1 MIMSRLEAGGP
12 EEHDPSDPSG
22 HLPIEDDGEERRFL
36 DTLRAMKIAVAEL
49 QSLVEQVL
57 AAHGVASTRAP
68 LLAATIVAAE
78 RDGSRSHGLQRL
90 AGYVSSL
97 LSGWVDG
104 AAEPVVH
111 EAGPG
116 LLKVD
121 ARNGFAQAA
130 LAEAMPRLRA
140 MAARHGSAI
149 LTTANGHHFAA
160 LWPDI
165 EPLAAEGYVALT
177 MVNTRARM
185 VVWQGTRKVLG
196 TNPMAFACP
205 RRSAPPVVWDQ
216 ASSVMSQGD
225 VLLASAA
232 KRPLPAGVGVDATG
246 KATTDP
252 DAVLKDGALL
262 PYGGIK
268 GGSLAFMI
276 EVLATLGGARFGFE
290 DELAKIP
297 GAVTSNAGQF
307 LLLIDPRRF
316 GDGFLDRIEALI
328 EQLRDA
334 GTGRLPGDLR
344 YERRRIAERDG
355 MDVTPE
361 MHDYLT
367 RKGRHVSAA

>member
-1 MIMSRLEAGGP
+1 
-12 EEHDPSDPSG
+12 
-22 HLPIEDDGEERRFL
+22 
-36 DTLRAMKIAVAEL
+36 MKIPVAEL

-111 EAGPG
+111 EPGSG

-121 ARNGFAQAA
+121 AQNGFAQVA
-130 LAEAMPRLRA
+130 LAEAAPRLCA
-140 MAARHGSAI
+140 MAARHGSAT

-165 EPLAAEGYVALT
+165 EPLAAEGYIALT

-185 VVWQGTRKVLG
+185 VVWNGTKKVLG

-232 KRPLPAGVGVDATG
+232 KRPLPQGVGVDATG

-290 DELAKIP
+290 DDSAKIP

-307 LLLIDPRRF
+307 LQLIDPRRF

-328 EQLRDA
+328 DQLRDA

-355 MDVTPE
+355 IDVSPE

>member
-1 MIMSRLEAGGP
+1 MRIPVQE
-12 EEHDPSDPSG
+12 
-22 HLPIEDDGEERRFL
+22 
-36 DTLRAMKIAVAEL
+36 LR
-49 QSLVEQVL
+49 SLVEQVL
-57 AAHGVASTRAP
+57 ANHGVAPTRAP

-78 RDGSRSHGLQRL
+78 RDGSRSHGLQRV
-90 AGYVSSL
+90 AGYLSSL

-104 AAEPVVH
+104 KAEPVVH

-121 ARNGFAQAA
+121 AQNGFAQVA
-130 LAEAMPRLRA
+130 LAEAAPRLCA

-149 LTTANGHHFAA
+149 MTTANGHHFAA

-165 EPLAAEGYVALT
+165 EPLAADGYIALT

-185 VVWQGTRKVLG
+185 VVWQGARKVLG

-205 RRSAPPVVWDQ
+205 RKTAPPVVWDQ

-225 VLLASAA
+225 VLLAAA
-232 KRPLPAGVGVDATG
+232 ARRPLPAGVGVDAG
-246 KATTDP
+246 GEATTDP
-252 DAVLKDGALL
+252 DAVLRDGALL
-262 PYGGIK
+262 PFGGIK

-290 DELAKIP
+290 DASGKIP

-316 GDGFLDRIEALI
+316 GDGFLDRIEALV

-334 GTGRLPGDLR
+334 GSGRLPGDLR
-344 YERRRIAERDG
+344 YERRHIAEREG
-355 MDVTPE
+355 IEVAPE
-361 MHDYLT
+361 MHDYLLT
-367 RKGRHVSAA
+367 KARQASAA

>member
-1 MIMSRLEAGGP
+1 MGKNVLGICRYTG
-12 EEHDPSDPSG
+12 
-22 HLPIEDDGEERRFL
+22 
-36 DTLRAMKIAVAEL
+36 AMKISVAEL
-49 QSLVEQVL
+49 QSLVEEVL
-57 AAHGVASTRAP
+57 AAHDVAPARAP

-97 LSGWVDG
+97 SSGWVDG

-121 ARNGFAQAA
+121 AGNGFAQVA
-130 LAEAMPRLRA
+130 LAQAAPQLRA
-140 MAARHGSAI
+140 MAAAHGSAT

-165 EPLAAEGYVALT
+165 EPLAADGYIALT
-177 MVNTRARM
+177 MVNTRAHM
-185 VVWQGTRKVLG
+185 AVWQGTRKVLG

-205 RRSAPPVVWDQ
+205 RRSALPVVWDQ

-232 KRPLPAGVGVDATG
+232 KRPLPAGVGVDASG

-252 DAVLKDGALL
+252 DAVLKGGALL

-290 DELAKIP
+290 DESGKIP

-355 MDVTPE
+355 IEVSPD
-361 MHDYLT
+361 MHDYLE
-367 RKGRHVSAA
+367 RKGRHVS

>member
-1 MIMSRLEAGGP
+1 
-12 EEHDPSDPSG
+12 
-22 HLPIEDDGEERRFL
+22 
-36 DTLRAMKIAVAEL
+36 MKIAVADL

-57 AAHGVASTRAP
+57 ARHGVAPARAP

-78 RDGSRSHGLQRL
+78 RDGSRSHGLQRV

-97 LSGWVDG
+97 SSGWVDG
-104 AAEPVVH
+104 ADEPVVH

-121 ARNGFAQAA
+121 ARNGFAQVA
-130 LAEAMPRLRA
+130 LAAAAPRLRA
-140 MAARHGSAI
+140 MADRQGSAI
-149 LTTANGHHFAA
+149 MTTADGHHFAA

-165 EPLAAEGYVALT
+165 EPLAADGYIALT

-185 VVWQGTRKVLG
+185 VVWQGTHKVLG

-205 RRSAPPVVWDQ
+205 RRSRPPVVWDQ

-232 KRPLPAGVGVDATG
+232 RRPLPEGVGVDGDG

-252 DAVLKDGALL
+252 DAVLRDGALM
-262 PYGGIK
+262 PFGGVK

-290 DELAKIP
+290 DRSATIP

-316 GDGFLDRIEALI
+316 GDGFLDRIEELI

-355 MDVTPE
+355 LEIPRE
-361 MHDYLT
+361 MHDYLLTASIAST
-367 RKGRHVSAA
+367 RR

>member
-1 MIMSRLEAGGP
+1 
-12 EEHDPSDPSG
+12 
-22 HLPIEDDGEERRFL
+22 
-36 DTLRAMKIAVAEL
+36 MKIAIAEL
-49 QSLVEQVL
+49 QSLVEEVL
-57 AAHGVASTRAP
+57 VRYRVAPERAP
-68 LLAATIVAAE
+68 LLATTIVAAE

-97 LSGWVDG
+97 ISGWVDG
-104 AAEPVVH
+104 AAVPIVH
-111 EAGPG
+111 EAGAG

-121 ARNGFAQAA
+121 ARNGFAQVA
-130 LAEAMPRLRA
+130 LAEAAPRLRA
-140 MAARHGSAI
+140 MAAQHGSAI
-149 LTTANGHHFAA
+149 MTTANSHHFAA

-165 EPLAAEGYVALT
+165 EPLAAEGYIALT

-185 VVWQGTRKVLG
+185 VVWKGTRKVLG

-205 RRSAPPVVWDQ
+205 RKSAPPVVWDQ

-232 KRPLPAGVGVDATG
+232 RRLLPDGVGVDADG

-252 DAVLKDGALL
+252 DAVLRDGALL
-262 PYGGIK
+262 PFGGIK

-276 EVLATLGGARFGFE
+276 EVLATLGGARFGVE
-290 DELAKIP
+290 DDSAKIP

-316 GDGFLDRIEALI
+316 GDSFLDRIEELI

-344 YERRRIAERDG
+344 YERRRIAEHDG
-355 MDVTPE
+355 IDITPE
-361 MHDYLT
+361 MHEYLLK
-367 RKGRHVSAA
+367 KGRHVSAP

>member
-1 MIMSRLEAGGP
+1 MVMRRAERPPS
-12 EEHDPSDPSG
+12 EH
-22 HLPIEDDGEERRFL
+22 ERHAVASNAYSPAFAA
-36 DTLRAMKIAVAEL
+36 TLRRMKIAVGEL

-57 AAHGVASTRAP
+57 VRHGVAAARGP

-97 LSGWVDG
+97 SCGWVDG
-104 AAEPVVH
+104 AAEPLVD
-111 EAGPG
+111 EPGPG

-121 ARNGFAQAA
+121 SRNGFAQVA
-130 LAEAMPRLRA
+130 LAEAAPRLRA
-140 MAARHGSAI
+140 MAAQHGSAI
-149 LTTANGHHFAA
+149 MTTANGHHFAA

-165 EPLAAEGYVALT
+165 EPLAADGYIALT

-205 RRSAPPVVWDQ
+205 RKSAPPVVWDQ

-225 VLLASAA
+225 VLLASAV
-232 KRPLPAGVGVDATG
+232 KRPLPDGVGVDTAG

-290 DELAKIP
+290 DDSGKIP

-316 GDGFLDRIEALI
+316 GDSFLDRIEALI

-344 YERRRIAERDG
+344 YERRRIAEHEG
-355 MDVTPE
+355 IDVTPE
-361 MHDYLT
+361 MHEYLLK
-367 RKGRHVSAA
+367 KGRHVSAA

>member
-1 MIMSRLEAGGP
+1 
-12 EEHDPSDPSG
+12 
-22 HLPIEDDGEERRFL
+22 
-36 DTLRAMKIAVAEL
+36 V
-49 QSLVEQVL
+49 
-57 AAHGVASTRAP
+57 
-68 LLAATIVAAE
+68 
-78 RDGSRSHGLQRL
+78 
-90 AGYVSSL
+90 
-97 LSGWVDG
+97 
-104 AAEPVVH
+104 
-111 EAGPG
+111 
-116 LLKVD
+116 
-121 ARNGFAQAA
+121 A
-130 LAEAMPRLRA
+130 LAEAAPRLCA
-140 MAARHGSAI
+140 MAARHGSAT

-165 EPLAAEGYVALT
+165 EPLAVKGYIALT

-232 KRPLPAGVGVDATG
+232 RRPLPEGVGVDAAG

-290 DELAKIP
+290 DESGKIS

-328 EQLRDA
+328 ERLRDA

-355 MDVTPE
+355 VEVTPE
-361 MHDYLT
+361 IHAYLE
-367 RKGRHVSAA
+367 RKGQHVSAA

>member
-1 MIMSRLEAGGP
+1 MRATA
-12 EEHDPSDPSG
+12 
-22 HLPIEDDGEERRFL
+22 LPRWRWP
-36 DTLRAMKIAVAEL
+36 R
-49 QSLVEQVL
+49 QRHSC
-57 AAHGVASTRAP
+57 AP
-68 LLAATIVAAE
+68 W
-78 RDGSRSHGLQRL
+78 R
-90 AGYVSSL
+90 
-97 LSGWVDG
+97 
-104 AAEPVVH
+104 P
-111 EAGPG
+111 
-116 LLKVD
+116 
-121 ARNGFAQAA
+121 
-130 LAEAMPRLRA
+130 
-140 MAARHGSAI
+140 RHGSAT

-165 EPLAAEGYVALT
+165 EPLAADGYVALT

-232 KRPLPAGVGVDATG
+232 KRPLPAGVGVDASG

-290 DELAKIP
+290 DESAKIP

-355 MDVTPE
+355 IEVSPE
-361 MHDYLT
+361 MHEYLT

>member
-1 MIMSRLEAGGP
+1 
-12 EEHDPSDPSG
+12 
-22 HLPIEDDGEERRFL
+22 
-36 DTLRAMKIAVAEL
+36 MKIPVAEL

-57 AAHGVASTRAP
+57 AHHGVAPARAP

-97 LSGWVDG
+97 SSGWVDG

-111 EAGPG
+111 EAAPG
-116 LLKVD
+116 LLTVD
-121 ARNGFAQAA
+121 ARNGFAQVA
-130 LAEAMPRLRA
+130 LAEAAPRLCA
-140 MAARHGSAI
+140 MAAGHGSAT

-232 KRPLPAGVGVDATG
+232 RRPLPDGVGVGAAG
-246 KATTDP
+246 KATIDP

-290 DELAKIP
+290 DNSSKIP

-328 EQLRDA
+328 DQLRDA

-355 MDVTPE
+355 IDVSPE
-361 MHDYLT
+361 MHAYLE
-367 RKGRHVSAA
+367 RKGQHVSAA

>member
-1 MIMSRLEAGGP
+1 
-12 EEHDPSDPSG
+12 
-22 HLPIEDDGEERRFL
+22 
-36 DTLRAMKIAVAEL
+36 MKIAVAKL
-49 QSLVEQVL
+49 QSLVGQVL
-57 AAHGVASTRAP
+57 VHHGVAPARAP
-68 LLAATIVAAE
+68 LLATTVVAAE

-97 LSGWVDG
+97 SSGWVDG
-104 AAEPVVH
+104 AAEPIVH
-111 EAGPG
+111 EAGPS

-121 ARNGFAQAA
+121 ARNGFAQVA

-140 MAARHGSAI
+140 MAAGHGSAV

-177 MVNTRARM
+177 MINTRARM
-185 VVWQGTRKVLG
+185 VVWNGTKKVLG

-216 ASSVMSQGD
+216 ASSVTSQGD

-232 KRPLPAGVGVDATG
+232 KRPLSEGVGVDATG

-262 PYGGIK
+262 PFGGIK

-290 DELAKIP
+290 DESGKIP

-355 MDVTPE
+355 IEVSPE
-361 MHDYLT
+361 MHEYLT

>member
-1 MIMSRLEAGGP
+1 MAP
-12 EEHDPSDPSG
+12 
-22 HLPIEDDGEERRFL
+22 
-36 DTLRAMKIAVAEL
+36 A
-49 QSLVEQVL
+49 
-57 AAHGVASTRAP
+57 RAP

-97 LSGWVDG
+97 SSGWVDG

-121 ARNGFAQAA
+121 GRNGFAQVA
-130 LAEAMPRLRA
+130 LAAAVPRLRA
-140 MAARHGSAI
+140 MADHQGSAI
-149 LTTANGHHFAA
+149 MTTANGHHFAA

-165 EPLAAEGYVALT
+165 EPLAVDGYIALT

-185 VVWQGTRKVLG
+185 VVWQGTQKVLG

-205 RRSAPPVVWDQ
+205 RRSRPPVVWDQ

-232 KRPLPAGVGVDATG
+232 KRPLPEGVGVDGDG
-246 KATTDP
+246 KTTTDP
-252 DAVLKDGALL
+252 DAVLRDGALM
-262 PYGGIK
+262 PFGGVK

-276 EVLATLGGARFGFE
+276 EVLATLGGARFGF
-290 DELAKIP
+290 DDRSATIP

-316 GDGFLDRIEALI
+316 GDGFLGRIEGLI

-334 GTGRLPGDLR
+334 GTGRLPGDMR

-355 MDVTPE
+355 LEVSPE
-361 MHDYLT
+361 MHDYLLTASIAST
-367 RKGRHVSAA
+367 RR

>member
-1 MIMSRLEAGGP
+1 MKV
-12 EEHDPSDPSG
+12 
-22 HLPIEDDGEERRFL
+22 PIA
-36 DTLRAMKIAVAEL
+36 TL
-49 QSLVEQVL
+49 QSLVGQVL
-57 AAHGVASTRAP
+57 AHHGVAPARAP
-68 LLAATIVAAE
+68 LLATTIVAAE

-97 LSGWVDG
+97 SSGWVDG
-104 AAEPVVH
+104 AAAPVVH

-121 ARNGFAQAA
+121 GRNGFAQVA
-130 LAEAMPRLRA
+130 LAEAAPRLRA
-140 MAARHGSAI
+140 MAARQGSAI
-149 LTTANGHHFAA
+149 MTTANGHHFAA

-165 EPLAAEGYVALT
+165 EPLALDGYIALT

-185 VVWQGTRKVLG
+185 VAWQGTRKVLG

-232 KRPLPAGVGVDATG
+232 KRPLPPGVGVDSG
-246 KATTDP
+246 GQATTDP

-262 PYGGIK
+262 PFGGIK

-290 DELAKIP
+290 DDSGKIP

-316 GDGFLDRIEALI
+316 GEGFLDRIEELI
-328 EQLRDA
+328 GRLRDA

-355 MDVTPE
+355 IEVSSE
-361 MHDYLT
+361 MHDYLA
-367 RKGRHVSAA
+367 RKGQHVGAA

>member
-1 MIMSRLEAGGP
+1 MK
-12 EEHDPSDPSG
+12 
-22 HLPIEDDGEERRFL
+22 LP
-36 DTLRAMKIAVAEL
+36 VAEL
-49 QSLVEQVL
+49 QSLVERVL
-57 AAHGVASTRAP
+57 ANHGVTPARAP

-90 AGYVSSL
+90 AGYLSSL
-97 LSGWVDG
+97 SSGWVDG

-111 EAGPG
+111 EVGPG
-116 LLKVD
+116 LLNVD
-121 ARNGFAQAA
+121 ARNGFAQVA
-130 LAEAMPRLRA
+130 LAEAAPRLSA
-140 MAARHGSAI
+140 MATRQGSAI
-149 LTTANGHHFAA
+149 MTTANGHHFAA

-165 EPLAAEGYVALT
+165 EPLAMEGYVALT

-232 KRPLPAGVGVDATG
+232 KRPLPDGIGVDAEG
-246 KATTDP
+246 GATTDP
-252 DAVLKDGALL
+252 DAVLRDGALL
-262 PYGGIK
+262 PFGGVK

-276 EVLATLGGARFGFE
+276 EILATMGGARFGFE
-290 DELAKIP
+290 DTSGKIP

-316 GDGFLDRIEALI
+316 GDGFLDRVEALI
-328 EQLRDA
+328 EQLRGA

-344 YERRRIAERDG
+344 YQRRRIAERDG
-355 MDVTPE
+355 LDVSPE
-361 MHDYLT
+361 MHDYLLAQ
-367 RKGRHVSAA
+367 GRHASAA

>member
-1 MIMSRLEAGGP
+1 
-12 EEHDPSDPSG
+12 
-22 HLPIEDDGEERRFL
+22 
-36 DTLRAMKIAVAEL
+36 MKVAVAEL

-57 AAHGVASTRAP
+57 AHHGVAPARAP

-111 EAGPG
+111 EAAPG

-121 ARNGFAQAA
+121 AQNGFAQVA
-130 LAEAMPRLRA
+130 LAEATPRLCA
-140 MAARHGSAI
+140 MAARHGSAT

-165 EPLAAEGYVALT
+165 EPLAVEGYIALA

-205 RRSAPPVVWDQ
+205 RKSAPPVVWDQ

-232 KRPLPAGVGVDATG
+232 KRPLPEGVGVDAAG

-290 DELAKIP
+290 DESGKIP

-316 GDGFLDRIEALI
+316 GDGFWDRIEALI
-328 EQLRDA
+328 EQLREA

-355 MDVTPE
+355 IEVTPE
-361 MHDYLT
+361 MHAYLK
-367 RKGRHVSAA
+367 RKGQQIGAA

>member
-1 MIMSRLEAGGP
+1 MKV
-12 EEHDPSDPSG
+12 
-22 HLPIEDDGEERRFL
+22 PI
-36 DTLRAMKIAVAEL
+36 AKL

-57 AAHGVASTRAP
+57 VHHGMAPARAP

-97 LSGWVDG
+97 SSGWVDG

-121 ARNGFAQAA
+121 GRNGFAQVA
-130 LAEAMPRLRA
+130 LAEAAPRLRT
-140 MAARHGSAI
+140 MAARQGSAI
-149 LTTANGHHFAA
+149 MTTANGHHFAA

-165 EPLAAEGYVALT
+165 EPLAMDGYIALT

-185 VVWQGTRKVLG
+185 VVWQGTSKVLG
-196 TNPMAFACP
+196 TNPLAFACP

-232 KRPLPAGVGVDATG
+232 KRPLPPGVGVDG
-246 KATTDP
+246 GGQATTDP

-262 PYGGIK
+262 PFGGIK

-276 EVLATLGGARFGFE
+276 EILATLGGARFGFE
-290 DELAKIP
+290 DDSGKIP

-316 GDGFLDRIEALI
+316 GDGFLDRIEELI
-328 EQLRDA
+328 ERLRDA

-344 YERRRIAERDG
+344 YGRRRIAERDG
-355 MDVTPE
+355 IEVSSE
-361 MHDYLT
+361 MHDYLV
-367 RKGRHVSAA
+367 RKGHRVGAT

>member
-1 MIMSRLEAGGP
+1 
-12 EEHDPSDPSG
+12 
-22 HLPIEDDGEERRFL
+22 
-36 DTLRAMKIAVAEL
+36 MKIAIAEL
-49 QSLVEQVL
+49 QSLVEEVL
-57 AAHGVASTRAP
+57 VRYRVAAERAP
-68 LLAATIVAAE
+68 LLATTIVAAE

-104 AAEPVVH
+104 TAVPIVH
-111 EAGPG
+111 EAGAG

-121 ARNGFAQAA
+121 ARNGFAQVALVEAA
-130 LAEAMPRLRA
+130 PRLRA
-140 MAARHGSAI
+140 MAAQHGSAI
-149 LTTANGHHFAA
+149 MTTANGHHFAA

-165 EPLAAEGYVALT
+165 EPLAADGYIALT

-205 RRSAPPVVWDQ
+205 RKSAPPVVWDQ

-232 KRPLPAGVGVDATG
+232 SRPLPDGVGVDAAG

-290 DELAKIP
+290 DDSGKIP

-316 GDGFLDRIEALI
+316 GDSFLDRIEALI

-355 MDVTPE
+355 IDVTPE
-361 MHDYLT
+361 MHEYLLK
-367 RKGRHVSAA
+367 KGRHVSAA

>member
-1 MIMSRLEAGGP
+1 
-12 EEHDPSDPSG
+12 
-22 HLPIEDDGEERRFL
+22 
-36 DTLRAMKIAVAEL
+36 MKIPASEL

-57 AAHGVASTRAP
+57 AHHGVAFTRAP

-97 LSGWVDG
+97 SSGWVDG

-121 ARNGFAQAA
+121 AGNGFAQVA
-130 LAEAMPRLRA
+130 LAQAAPQLRA
-140 MAARHGSAI
+140 MAAAHGSAT
-149 LTTANGHHFAA
+149 LTTANGHHFAG

-165 EPLAAEGYVALT
+165 EPLAADGYIALT
-177 MVNTRARM
+177 MVNTRAHM
-185 VVWQGTRKVLG
+185 AVWQGTRKVLG

-205 RRSAPPVVWDQ
+205 RRSALPVVWDQ

-232 KRPLPAGVGVDATG
+232 KRPLPAGVGVDASG

-252 DAVLKDGALL
+252 DAVLKGGALL

-290 DELAKIP
+290 DESARSP

-344 YERRRIAERDG
+344 YERRRVAERDG
-355 MDVTPE
+355 VEVSPD
-361 MHDYLT
+361 MHEYLT

>member
-1 MIMSRLEAGGP
+1 
-12 EEHDPSDPSG
+12 
-22 HLPIEDDGEERRFL
+22 
-36 DTLRAMKIAVAEL
+36 MKIAVAKL
-49 QSLVEQVL
+49 QSLVGQVFVH
-57 AAHGVASTRAP
+57 HGVAAARAP
-68 LLAATIVAAE
+68 LLATTVVAAE

-97 LSGWVDG
+97 SSGWVDG
-104 AAEPVVH
+104 AAEPIVQ
-111 EAGPG
+111 EAGPS
-116 LLKVD
+116 LVKVD
-121 ARNGFAQAA
+121 GRNGFAQVA
-130 LAEAMPRLRA
+130 LAEAAPRLRA
-140 MAARHGSAI
+140 MAAQHGSAT

-165 EPLAAEGYVALT
+165 EPLAADGYIALT
-177 MVNTRARM
+177 MVNTRAHM
-185 VVWQGTRKVLG
+185 AVWQGTRKVLG
-196 TNPMAFACP
+196 TNPLAFACP

-252 DAVLKDGALL
+252 DAVLKGGALL

-290 DELAKIP
+290 DESAKMP

-316 GDGFLDRIEALI
+316 GGGFLDRIEALI

-355 MDVTPE
+355 IEVSPE
-361 MHDYLT
+361 MHEYLT

>member
-1 MIMSRLEAGGP
+1 
-12 EEHDPSDPSG
+12 
-22 HLPIEDDGEERRFL
+22 
-36 DTLRAMKIAVAEL
+36 MKIAIAEL
-49 QSLVEQVL
+49 QSLVEEVL
-57 AAHGVASTRAP
+57 VRYRVAPERAP
-68 LLAATIVAAE
+68 LLATTIVAAE

-97 LSGWVDG
+97 ISGWVDG
-104 AAEPVVH
+104 AAVPIVH
-111 EAGPG
+111 EAGAG

-121 ARNGFAQAA
+121 ARNGFAQVALVEAA
-130 LAEAMPRLRA
+130 PRLRA
-140 MAARHGSAI
+140 MAAQHGSAI
-149 LTTANGHHFAA
+149 MTTANGHHFAA

-165 EPLAAEGYVALT
+165 EPLAADGYIALT

-205 RRSAPPVVWDQ
+205 RKSAPPVVWDQ

-225 VLLASAA
+225 VLMASAA
-232 KRPLPAGVGVDATG
+232 RRPLPDGVGVDAAG

-290 DELAKIP
+290 DDSGKIP

-316 GDGFLDRIEALI
+316 GDSFLDRIEALI

-355 MDVTPE
+355 IDVTPE
-361 MHDYLT
+361 MHEYLLK
-367 RKGRHVSAA
+367 RGRHVSAA

>member
-1 MIMSRLEAGGP
+1 MTPAALRA
-12 EEHDPSDPSG
+12 
-22 HLPIEDDGEERRFL
+22 
-36 DTLRAMKIAVAEL
+36 TLRAMKIRVTEL

-57 AAHGVASTRAP
+57 ASHGVAPTRAP

-90 AGYVSSL
+90 AGYLSSL

-121 ARNGFAQAA
+121 ARNGFAQVA
-130 LAEAMPRLRA
+130 LAEAVPRLRA
-140 MAARHGSAI
+140 MAAGHGSAV

-205 RRSAPPVVWDQ
+205 RGSAPPVVWDQ

-232 KRPLPAGVGVDATG
+232 KRPLPEGVGVDATG
-246 KATTDP
+246 TATTDP

-262 PYGGIK
+262 PFGGIK

-290 DELAKIP
+290 DDSGKIP

-316 GDGFLDRIEALI
+316 GGGFLDRIEALI

-355 MDVTPE
+355 IEVSPD
-361 MHDYLT
+361 MHEYLT
-367 RKGRHVSAA
+367 RKGRDASAA

>member
-1 MIMSRLEAGGP
+1 
-12 EEHDPSDPSG
+12 
-22 HLPIEDDGEERRFL
+22 
-36 DTLRAMKIAVAEL
+36 MKIAVAKL
-49 QSLVEQVL
+49 QSLVGQVFVH
-57 AAHGVASTRAP
+57 HGVAAARAP
-68 LLAATIVAAE
+68 LLATTVVAAE

-97 LSGWVDG
+97 SSGWVDG
-104 AAEPVVH
+104 AAEPIVQ
-111 EAGPG
+111 EAGPS
-116 LLKVD
+116 LVKVD
-121 ARNGFAQAA
+121 ARNGFAQVA
-130 LAEAMPRLRA
+130 LAEAAPRLRA
-140 MAARHGSAI
+140 MAAQHGSAT

-165 EPLAAEGYVALT
+165 EPLAADGYIALT
-177 MVNTRARM
+177 MVNTRAHM
-185 VVWQGTRKVLG
+185 AVWQGTRKVLG
-196 TNPMAFACP
+196 TNPLAFACP

-232 KRPLPAGVGVDATG
+232 KRPLPVGVDATG

-252 DAVLKDGALL
+252 DAVLKGGALL

-290 DELAKIP
+290 DESAKMP

-316 GDGFLDRIEALI
+316 GGGFLDRIEALI

-355 MDVTPE
+355 IEVSPE
-361 MHDYLT
+361 MHEYLT

>member
-1 MIMSRLEAGGP
+1 
-12 EEHDPSDPSG
+12 
-22 HLPIEDDGEERRFL
+22 
-36 DTLRAMKIAVAEL
+36 MKIAIAEL
-49 QSLVEQVL
+49 QSLVEEVL
-57 AAHGVASTRAP
+57 VRYRVAPERAP
-68 LLAATIVAAE
+68 LLATTIVAAE

-97 LSGWVDG
+97 ISGWVDG
-104 AAEPVVH
+104 AAVPIVH
-111 EAGPG
+111 EAGAG

-121 ARNGFAQAA
+121 ARNGFAQVA
-130 LAEAMPRLRA
+130 LAGAAPRLRA
-140 MAARHGSAI
+140 MAAQHGSAI
-149 LTTANGHHFAA
+149 MTTANSHHFAA

-165 EPLAAEGYVALT
+165 EPLAAEGYIALT

-185 VVWQGTRKVLG
+185 VVWKGTRKVLG

-205 RRSAPPVVWDQ
+205 RKSAPPVVWDQ

-232 KRPLPAGVGVDATG
+232 RRLLPDGVGVDADG

-252 DAVLKDGALL
+252 DAVLRDGALL
-262 PYGGIK
+262 PFGGIK

-276 EVLATLGGARFGFE
+276 EVLATLGGARFGVE
-290 DELAKIP
+290 DDSAKIP

-316 GDGFLDRIEALI
+316 GDSFLDRIEELI

-344 YERRRIAERDG
+344 YERRRIAEHDG
-355 MDVTPE
+355 IDITPE
-361 MHDYLT
+361 MHEYLLK
-367 RKGRHVSAA
+367 KGRHVSAA

>member
-1 MIMSRLEAGGP
+1 
-12 EEHDPSDPSG
+12 
-22 HLPIEDDGEERRFL
+22 
-36 DTLRAMKIAVAEL
+36 MKIPIAEL

-57 AAHGVASTRAP
+57 AHHGVVPARAP
-68 LLAATIVAAE
+68 LLAATVVAAE

-97 LSGWVDG
+97 ASGWVDG

-111 EAGPG
+111 QAGPG
-116 LLKVD
+116 LLEVD
-121 ARNGFAQAA
+121 ARNGFAQVA
-130 LAEAMPRLRA
+130 LAEAAPGLRD
-140 MAARHGSAI
+140 MAARQGSAI
-149 LTTANGHHFAA
+149 MTTANGHHFAA

-165 EPLAAEGYVALT
+165 EPLAMDGYIALT

-185 VVWQGTRKVLG
+185 VVWRGTRKVLG

-205 RRSAPPVVWDQ
+205 RKSAPPVVWDQ

-232 KRPLPAGVGVDATG
+232 KRPLPQGVGVDSDGA
-246 KATTDP
+246 ATTDP

-276 EVLATLGGARFGFE
+276 EALATLGGARFGFE
-290 DELAKIP
+290 DQSARVP

-316 GDGFLDRIEALI
+316 GGGFLDRIEKLI
-328 EQLRDA
+328 ERLRDA

-344 YERRRIAERDG
+344 YERRRIAQREG
-355 MDVTPE
+355 IEVSSE
-361 MHDYLT
+361 MHEYLV
-367 RKGRHVSAA
+367 RKGHHVGAA

>member
-1 MIMSRLEAGGP
+1 M
-12 EEHDPSDPSG
+12 
-22 HLPIEDDGEERRFL
+22 
-36 DTLRAMKIAVAEL
+36 
-49 QSLVEQVL
+49 
-57 AAHGVASTRAP
+57 
-68 LLAATIVAAE
+68 
-78 RDGSRSHGLQRL
+78 
-90 AGYVSSL
+90 
-97 LSGWVDG
+97 
-104 AAEPVVH
+104 
-111 EAGPG
+111 
-116 LLKVD
+116 KVD
-121 ARNGFAQAA
+121 ARNGFAQVA
-130 LAEAMPRLRA
+130 LAEAAPRLRA

-149 LTTANGHHFAA
+149 MTTANGHHFAA

-165 EPLAAEGYVALT
+165 EPLAADGYIALT

-205 RRSAPPVVWDQ
+205 RKSRPPVVWDQ

-232 KRPLPAGVGVDATG
+232 KRLLPEGVGVDADGT
-246 KATTDP
+246 ATTDP
-252 DAVLKDGALL
+252 DAVLRDGALL
-262 PYGGIK
+262 PFGGIK

-276 EVLATLGGARFGFE
+276 EILATLGGARFGFE
-290 DELAKIP
+290 DKSGKIP

-355 MDVTPE
+355 IEVSPE
-361 MHDYLT
+361 MHDVPREEGPPCQRSMT
-367 RKGRHVSAA
+367 SSSSAAARSGCGPPTI

>member
-1 MIMSRLEAGGP
+1 MTPPALRA
-12 EEHDPSDPSG
+12 
-22 HLPIEDDGEERRFL
+22 
-36 DTLRAMKIAVAEL
+36 TLRGMKIPIAEL
-49 QSLVEQVL
+49 HSLVGQVL
-57 AAHGVASTRAP
+57 MHHGVAPARAP
-68 LLAATIVAAE
+68 LLANTIVAAE

-116 LLKVD
+116 LLKID
-121 ARNGFAQAA
+121 ARNGFAQVA
-130 LAEAMPRLRA
+130 LAEATPRLRA
-140 MAARHGSAI
+140 MAAAHGSAT
-149 LTTANGHHFAA
+149 LTTANSHHFAA

-185 VVWQGTRKVLG
+185 VVWRGTRKVLG

-205 RRSAPPVVWDQ
+205 RRSAPPVIWDQ

-232 KRPLPAGVGVDATG
+232 KRPLPEGVGVDATG

-262 PYGGIK
+262 PFGGIK

-290 DELAKIP
+290 DCSGKIP

-316 GDGFLDRIEALI
+316 GDDFLDRIEELI
-328 EQLRDA
+328 EHLRDA

-355 MDVTPE
+355 IEVLPE
-361 MHDYLT
+361 MHEYLK
-367 RKGRHVSAA
+367 REGRNASAA